1 MDMDLWSLGLC
12 VHADATYPVLETY
25 ANISMNN
32 ICSSVLQVY
41 VILGRLMMYLM
52 YFV

>member
-1 MDMDLWSLGLC
+1 MDMDLWSLGLR

-32 ICSSVLQVY
+32 ICLCNFGTFDDVFDVFC
-41 VILGRLMMYLM
+41 VIL
-52 YFV
+52 F